1 MLKPR
6 DGKILPLLIIYVLIT
21 ALSFGALFIT
31 IWFSK
36 TSYSSLVNF
45 ITQTLKRD
53 DLKPLIVKS
62 LFTYEKYQFVYKLH
76 WILYPA
82 IIVIALALFYK
93 SGKIYKYSVAGML
106 YIKLS
111 FSHAMTFFKHLQ
123 KMEKLFLTTGCFL
136 YVVLVLYNNHLKEI
150 SYDEAWGY
158 NYYINKPFY
167 FPLIL
172 FNTYPLYNI
181 IAHFFTYLPFDTL
194 ANIRLPSLLFG
205 TLALVALFYTLYDYA
220 GFFLAFLGLIILTAS
235 PLFYIYSS
243 LSRGIT
249 LSLFLSIIV
258 LHITLRLIDRSADKK
273 RYTFLYIV
281 FNTLGIAA
289 MPTFIV
295 YTAAAS
301 LFIICYRYKQKLF
314 IKSVLLNTSIIFLLS
329 FIFYLPVLL
338 NSGAA
343 LFYHNNHYV
352 FNVADTVTK
361 LMSFLFGLSQLF
373 FVSKYIA
380 IFLLLISFL
389 LLFPKQQS
397 EIKKTGVF
405 FSLFVVVF
413 TLFARAAAGNI
424 FPERSV
430 NFLILCFIIIL
441 LWMISIL
448 QELTYSSKVAFTL
461 SFFILFSFSY
471 IHNQKELFR
480 PAEDRDAKIIGEL
493 LIRNQVKTAYIN
505 EEDFWFRVPMI
516 EYYYSEK
523 HKEISF
529 STSEAGSTRYRAFDL
544 NQHYDCIVCK
554 PSLCSDFNSTYKEI
568 YRNDNFVLW
577 KRL

>member
-1 MLKPR
+1 
-6 DGKILPLLIIYVLIT
+6 
-21 ALSFGALFIT
+21 
-31 IWFSK
+31 
-36 TSYSSLVNF
+36 
-45 ITQTLKRD
+45 
-53 DLKPLIVKS
+53 
-62 LFTYEKYQFVYKLH
+62 
-76 WILYPA
+76 
-82 IIVIALALFYK
+82 
-93 SGKIYKYSVAGML
+93 
-106 YIKLS
+106 
-111 FSHAMTFFKHLQ
+111 
-123 KMEKLFLTTGCFL
+123 
-136 YVVLVLYNNHLKEI
+136 
-150 SYDEAWGY
+150 
-158 NYYINKPFY
+158 
-167 FPLIL
+167 
-172 FNTYPLYNI
+172 
-181 IAHFFTYLPFDTL
+181 
-194 ANIRLPSLLFG
+194 
-205 TLALVALFYTLYDYA
+205 
-220 GFFLAFLGLIILTAS
+220 
-235 PLFYIYSS
+235 
-243 LSRGIT
+243 
-249 LSLFLSIIV
+249 
-258 LHITLRLIDRSADKK
+258 
-273 RYTFLYIV
+273 
-281 FNTLGIAA
+281 
-289 MPTFIV
+289 
-295 YTAAAS
+295 
-301 LFIICYRYKQKLF
+301 
-314 IKSVLLNTSIIFLLS
+314 
-329 FIFYLPVLL
+329 
-338 NSGAA
+338 
-343 LFYHNNHYV
+343 
-352 FNVADTVTK
+352 
-361 LMSFLFGLSQLF
+361 MSFLFGLSQLF